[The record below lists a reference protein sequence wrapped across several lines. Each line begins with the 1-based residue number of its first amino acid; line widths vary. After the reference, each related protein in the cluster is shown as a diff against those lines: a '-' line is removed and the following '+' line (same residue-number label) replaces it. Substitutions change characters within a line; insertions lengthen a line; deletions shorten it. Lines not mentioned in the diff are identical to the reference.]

1 MQKELIMTNNP
12 KDLQSLYLDIVAET
26 VRFAAPRDN
35 NADPLANYE
44 ALFGRSLPRLIGVSS
59 GGSLQVTEELDQLIT
74 KVANILYDNSGR
86 TETHS
91 AEEYRKIVRAAFG
104 DPLVRLDL
112 RRDKEELAA
121 DLKEAV
127 DVRVSNHFEENVRV
141 YAFSCSMFEDGV
153 FEPFSIG
160 PVTFSSRQ
168 AWLQLSEQ
176 NGLVDAKTAERA
188 RQRLAG
194 TDLDALTGAE
204 ASYEKSLFD
213 LILEPR
219 RNICSVETKSLG
231 VSTSEKRAV
240 ETANLAIT
248 VLSLF
253 EPSASRFH
261 RSAFLAYDTSP
272 HLKQVM
278 SFTRDRK
285 VFPGFSRSHYPPSRL
300 DAKKFSAFLRHH
312 KPELNV
318 AGDALSFGVLADN
331 HLPRPKVS
339 HAIRTSLNWFRRG
352 CIDNDDR
359 VAVVF
364 LSASL
369 DALSPKGKLAGITE
383 LVCQTLGKKPM
394 ESLWI
399 GGPQIKTI
407 LKAVYDDGRS
417 RLIHGSSDQTNKD
430 WSQLRNY
437 AELIAKWCLL
447 GALIYFAKNPACDEL
462 KALSLPAT

>member
-74 KVANILYDNSGR
+74 KVANILYGNSGR

-231 VSTSEKRAV
+231 CLPARSGPWKQPIWQSQFCRSSSRPRLDF
-240 ETANLAIT
+240 TAPHFLPMIPRRISNRLCPSLAI
-248 VLSLF
+248 
-253 EPSASRFH
+253 ERF
-261 RSAFLAYDTSP
+261 SPDFLAAIILLRVWMP
-272 HLKQVM
+272 
-278 SFTRDRK
+278 
-285 VFPGFSRSHYPPSRL
+285 RS
-300 DAKKFSAFLRHH
+300 
-312 KPELNV
+312 
-318 AGDALSFGVLADN
+318 
-331 HLPRPKVS
+331 
-339 HAIRTSLNWFRRG
+339 FRR
-352 CIDNDDR
+352 
-359 VAVVF
+359 F
-364 LSASL
+364 F
-369 DALSPKGKLAGITE
+369 GIT
-383 LVCQTLGKKPM
+383 
-394 ESLWI
+394 
-399 GGPQIKTI
+399 
-407 LKAVYDDGRS
+407 
-417 RLIHGSSDQTNKD
+417 N
-430 WSQLRNY
+430 RN
-437 AELIAKWCLL
+437 
-447 GALIYFAKNPACDEL
+447 
-462 KALSLPAT
+462 